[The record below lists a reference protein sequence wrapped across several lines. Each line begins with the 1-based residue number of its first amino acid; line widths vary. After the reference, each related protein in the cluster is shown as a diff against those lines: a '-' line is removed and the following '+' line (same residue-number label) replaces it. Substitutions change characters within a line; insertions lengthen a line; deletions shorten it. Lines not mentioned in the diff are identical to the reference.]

1 MLGYHRQARIL
12 GATRPHVNEIVV
24 YHAACAAQSLNRAQ
38 PFAQPPLSLYF
49 MKILVIGSGAREHAL
64 AWKLSRESE
73 VDAVLCTPGNPGI
86 ASVARCLPG
95 DLASPSELL
104 AIAESHFIDLTV
116 VGPELPLSRGVV
128 DAFTAAGRAIVGPTR
143 AAAAL
148 EWSKAFAKDFMA
160 RHRVPTAAFRVC
172 ESPDAALAIIRRGE
186 FTFPLV
192 LKADGLAAGKGVVI
206 AEDAATAESVVA
218 AMMVDRRFGDAGNRI
233 VLEEFLAGQEASYF
247 VLADGTHF
255 VQIGS
260 AQDHKRIFDDD
271 RGPNTGGM
279 GAFAP
284 SPLITEAMSRRV
296 ADDIVSPV
304 LAGMAHEGHPYQG
317 FLYVGLMLT
326 VDGPKVIEF
335 NVRFGDPE
343 AQVVL
348 PMLDEDLSSL
358 LGAAAS
364 GALPP
369 RPARF
374 RDEPHVGVVLAA
386 GGYPETPESGQPIQ
400 GIDAASDVPGAL
412 VFHAGTARRETSLV
426 TAGGRVL
433 TVVGRGTTFRD
444 AIDTA
449 YAAASRIHFDGMQ
462 YRRDIGRKALLV

>member
-1 MLGYHRQARIL
+1 
-12 GATRPHVNEIVV
+12 
-24 YHAACAAQSLNRAQ
+24 
-38 PFAQPPLSLYF
+38 
-49 MKILVIGSGAREHAL
+49 MKILVIGSGAREHVL
-64 AWKLSRESE
+64 AWKLSREPG
-73 VDAVLCTPGNPGI
+73 VDAVICAPGNPGI
-86 ASVARCLPG
+86 ASAARCLPA
-95 DLASPSELL
+95 DVSSPKELL
-104 AIAESHFIDLTV
+104 AIAESQDVDLTV

-128 DAFTAAGRAIVGPTR
+128 DAFTAVGRAIVGPTK

-172 ESPDAALAIIRRGE
+172 ESADEALAMIRRGE

-206 AEDAATAESVVA
+206 AEDAATAEAVVG
-218 AMMVDRRFGDAGNRI
+218 AMMIDRRFGDAGSRV
-233 VLEEFLAGQEASYF
+233 VLEEFLVGQEASYF
-247 VLADGTHF
+247 VLADGTNF
-255 VQIGS
+255 VLLGS

-284 SPLITEAMSRRV
+284 SPLITEDMSRRV
-296 ADDIVSPV
+296 CDEIVSPV
-304 LAGMAHEGHPYQG
+304 LAGMDHEGHPYRG

-326 VDGPKVIEF
+326 ADGPKVIEF

-348 PMLDEDLSSL
+348 PMLDEDLGWL
-358 LGAAAS
+358 LGEAAT
-364 GALPP
+364 GALPS

-374 RDEPHVGVVLAA
+374 RREPHVGVVLAA
-386 GGYPETPESGQPIQ
+386 GGYPDTPETGKTID
-400 GIDAASDVPGAL
+400 GIDAASEVPGAI
-412 VFHAGTARRETSLV
+412 VFHAGTAKREGRLV

-433 TVVGRGTTFRD
+433 TVVGRSTTYRD

-462 YRRDIGRKALLV
+462 YRRDIGRKALPV

>member
-1 MLGYHRQARIL
+1 
-12 GATRPHVNEIVV
+12 
-24 YHAACAAQSLNRAQ
+24 
-38 PFAQPPLSLYF
+38 

-64 AWKLSRESE
+64 AWKLSREPDVE
-73 VDAVLCTPGNPGI
+73 AVICTPGNPGI

-95 DLASPSELL
+95 DVSAPAELL
-104 AIAESHFIDLTV
+104 ALAESQGVDLTV

-128 DAFTAAGRAIVGPTR
+128 DAFMAAGRAIVGPTK

-148 EWSKAFAKDFMA
+148 EWSKAFAKDFMS

-172 ESPDAALAIIRRGE
+172 ESADDALATIRRGA

-206 AEDAATAESVVA
+206 AEDAATAEAVVG
-218 AMMVDRRFGDAGNRI
+218 AMMIDRRFGDAGNRV
-233 VLEEFLAGQEASYF
+233 VLEEFLVGQEASYF
-247 VLADGTHF
+247 VLADGTNF
-255 VQIGS
+255 ILLGS

-284 SPLITEAMSRRV
+284 SPLITEALSRRIC
-296 ADDIVSPV
+296 DEIVSPV
-304 LAGMAHEGHPYQG
+304 LAGMDHEGHPYRG

-326 VDGPKVIEF
+326 SEGPKVIEF

-348 PMLDEDLSSL
+348 PMLDEDLGWL
-358 LGAAAS
+358 LAEAAT
-364 GALPP
+364 GALPS

-374 RDEPHVGVVLAA
+374 RGEPHVGVVLAA
-386 GGYPETPESGQPIQ
+386 GGYPDAPELGKPID
-400 GIDAASDVPGAL
+400 GIQVASDVPGAI
-412 VFHAGTARRETSLV
+412 VFHAGTAKREGRLV

-433 TVVGRGTTFRD
+433 TVVGHSTTFRD

-449 YAAASRIHFDGMQ
+449 YSAASRIHFEGVQ
-462 YRRDIGRKALLV
+462 YRRDIGRKALSV

>member
-1 MLGYHRQARIL
+1 
-12 GATRPHVNEIVV
+12 
-24 YHAACAAQSLNRAQ
+24 
-38 PFAQPPLSLYF
+38 

-64 AWKLSRESE
+64 AWKLSREPDVE
-73 VDAVLCTPGNPGI
+73 AVICTPGNPGI
-86 ASVARCLPG
+86 ASAARCLPA
-95 DLASPSELL
+95 DLGTPAELL
-104 AIAESHFIDLTV
+104 AVAESQAVDLTV

-128 DAFTAAGRAIVGPTR
+128 DAFTAAGRAIVGPTK

-172 ESPDAALAIIRRGE
+172 ESADEALTTIRRGE

-206 AEDAATAESVVA
+206 AEDASTAEAVVG
-218 AMMVDRRFGDAGNRI
+218 AMMIDRRFGDAGSRV
-233 VLEEFLAGQEASYF
+233 VLEEFLVGQEASYF
-247 VLADGTHF
+247 VLADGTSF
-255 VQIGS
+255 VQLGS

-284 SPLITEAMSRRV
+284 SPLITEETSRRV
-296 ADDIVSPV
+296 CDEIVAPV
-304 LAGMAHEGHPYQG
+304 LAGMDYEGHPYRG

-326 VDGPKVIEF
+326 ADGPRVIEF

-348 PMLDEDLSSL
+348 PMLDEDLAWL
-358 LGAAAS
+358 LGEAAT
-364 GALPP
+364 GALPS
-369 RPARF
+369 RAARF
-374 RDEPHVGVVLAA
+374 RREPHVGVVLAA
-386 GGYPETPESGQPIQ
+386 GGYPDAPEMGKAID
-400 GIDAASDVPGAL
+400 GIAAASDVPGAI
-412 VFHAGTARRETSLV
+412 VFHAGTAKRDGRLV

-433 TVVGRGTTFRD
+433 TVVGRSTTYRD
-444 AIDTA
+444 AIETA
-449 YAAASRIHFDGMQ
+449 YTAASRIHFDGLQ
-462 YRRDIGRKALLV
+462 YRRDIGRKALSV

>member
-1 MLGYHRQARIL
+1 
-12 GATRPHVNEIVV
+12 
-24 YHAACAAQSLNRAQ
+24 
-38 PFAQPPLSLYF
+38 
-49 MKILVIGSGAREHAL
+49 MKILVIGSGAREHVL
-64 AWKLSRESE
+64 AWKLSREPG
-73 VDAVLCTPGNPGI
+73 VDAVICAPGNPGI
-86 ASVARCLPG
+86 ASAARCLPA
-95 DLASPSELL
+95 DVSSPKELL
-104 AIAESHFIDLTV
+104 AIAESQDVDLTV

-128 DAFTAAGRAIVGPTR
+128 DAFTAVGRAIVGPTK

-148 EWSKAFAKDFMA
+148 EWSKAFAKNFMA

-172 ESPDAALAIIRRGE
+172 ESADEALATIRRGE

-206 AEDAATAESVVA
+206 AEDAPTAEAVIG
-218 AMMVDRRFGDAGNRI
+218 AMMIDRRFGDAGSRV
-233 VLEEFLAGQEASYF
+233 VLEEFLDGQEASYF
-247 VLADGTHF
+247 VLADGTDF
-255 VQIGS
+255 VLLGS
-260 AQDHKRIFDDD
+260 AQDHKRIFDED

-284 SPLITEAMSRRV
+284 SPLISEDMSRRV
-296 ADDIVSPV
+296 CDAIVSPV
-304 LAGMAHEGHPYQG
+304 LAGMDHEGHPYRG

-326 VDGPKVIEF
+326 ADGPKVIEF

-348 PMLDEDLSSL
+348 PMLDEDLGWL
-358 LGAAAS
+358 LGEAAT
-364 GALPP
+364 GALPS

-374 RDEPHVGVVLAA
+374 RREPHVGVVLAA
-386 GGYPETPESGQPIQ
+386 GGYPDAPETGKVID
-400 GIDAASDVPGAL
+400 GIDAASEVPGAI
-412 VFHAGTARRETSLV
+412 VFHAGTAKREGRLV

-433 TVVGRGTTFRD
+433 TVVGRSTTYRD

-462 YRRDIGRKALLV
+462 YRRDIGRKALPV